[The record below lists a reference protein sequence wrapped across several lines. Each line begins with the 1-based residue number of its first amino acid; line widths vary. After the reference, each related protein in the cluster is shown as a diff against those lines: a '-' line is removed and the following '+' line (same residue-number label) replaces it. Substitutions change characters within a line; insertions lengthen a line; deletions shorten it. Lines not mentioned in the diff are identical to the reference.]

1 MLIRVKP
8 NALWTITPRAG
19 IPPGTGIA
27 PKVGAPNP
35 HAVTAASWDGVI
47 AALVVRDRTRISR
60 TR

>member
-1 MLIRVKP
+1 MLIQAKP

-19 IPPGTGIA
+19 IPPGTGIP

-35 HAVTAASWDGVI
+35 HAVPAASLDGAI
-47 AALVVRDRTRISR
+47 ATLVVRDHAHISR